1 MPGRY
6 DRRYRYITRFQKYIY
21 NRVLGQFPMQPVLET
36 TGRKSGLPRRVPVSG
51 RRVGDDVWIVS
62 EFGERS
68 DYVRNIKANPQVRIR
83 LQGRWHTGMAQL
95 LHDDDASQR
104 LQQLG
109 RLPAIAIRA
118 IGANLMTVC
127 VHLDAGP

>member
-6 DRRYRYITRFQKYIY
+6 DRRYRYITRFQKHPY
-21 NRVLGQFPMQPVLET
+21 NRVLDHFPMQPVLET
-36 TGRKSGLPRRVPVSG
+36 TGRKSVLPRRVPVSG
-51 RRVGDDVWIVS
+51 RPVGDDVCMVS

-68 DYVRNIKANPQVRIR
+68 DYVRNIKANPQVRLR
-83 LQGRWHTGMAQL
+83 LRGQWHTGMAQL
-95 LHDDDASQR
+95 LHDDASRR

-118 IGANLMTVC
+118 IGANLVTVC
-127 VHLDAGP
+127 LHLDAGP